1 MKSTLLSVLSLLALF
16 TACSTDLEIQK
27 TAQEGKDINE
37 VIVTVENRNSYD
49 VDLAQTRTVYTNIGG
64 KNQFVWDASDMIGIF
79 PDEGNQVGFSM
90 KDGAGQTSA
99 KFTGGG
105 WGLKTSS
112 KYAAYYPL
120 IHDFDLDRTQ
130 IPLDFTG
137 QVQTGN
143 GTTAH
148 LGAYDYMAAPAAEP
162 LGNTVNFAFKG
173 LSTLIHLKITMPK
186 AGTYKKVYLETD
198 GKFITKGK
206 LNLEEDSFT
215 ATETSNV
222 VELNLNDLTIESE
235 GGLLDTYMMIAPV
248 DLSENTLTAI
258 VVDESGTEYKSVL
271 AGKDFKGGAI
281 WNYSRDG
288 IRNEGGGSSSGIYL
302 GVMGF
307 NQQVYSSSISKLDK
321 ENKSGFESFIDDLNM
336 KYGTLLYYSVD
347 QAINTMQSATF
358 PSDLS
363 TVAIVTFTD
372 GLDQGSMM
380 MEDSY
385 DNDNDYLNAINQ
397 RIKNEKINGLSLT
410 AYSIGLRGQDV
421 SDVTQFKSNLSKL
434 ASSAENATE
443 VTSMSEVNAKF
454 KEIAEQ
460 LTQSSYVQ
468 TVNLKMPG
476 VSNGVLVRFTFDNVS
491 SAKNSSLYIE
501 GTFNLS
507 TLSLENVKY
516 VGLSSTSGT
525 TIKGVRDGI
534 FVNFTFDGVHTNNNT
549 LIDKN
554 FTDEWTYIT
563 SNSSWQI
570 NSEFDKSED
579 SDVVVKRSSAAIM
592 LVLDC
597 SSSLASDFGKAKS
610 NAKDFINTLYEAVG
624 GENDSEPNTGS
635 TDNSIYS
642 TTPKDLSLAI
652 WKNGTRYY
660 LTKEEYAKAN
670 LTGAVVE
677 GLTIIGGGESFILS
691 LNDVQID
698 PISNTTIAKNLYEDI
713 MPTAKQGQIIS
724 AKWSDIMSALSWFG
738 GAALSSSSYYYTL
751 STQRN
756 TNYNYSY
763 CIYGSGGSLDSGHN
777 YSPYVRGVRPTNYS
791 SAIYWNDPNDLKL
804 SVIIN
809 GTREF
814 LKQQEYAN
822 RKYEIEKVEGVAVI
836 AGGEKFVVHL
846 TNAQT
851 SSISNTSTAM
861 TLYKEIIP
869 TAKQGEIISA
879 RWNDINSAIRSFGG
893 AALSSSSPYY
903 TLSTQQYT
911 SGGYSYCICGSGG
924 SLYSNYSYSPYVRGV
939 TNIK

>member
-79 PDEGNQVGFSM
+79 PDEGNQVGFLM

-186 AGTYKKVYLETD
+186 AGTYKKVFLETD

-288 IRNEGGGSSSGIYL
+288 IRNEGGSSSGIYL

-380 MEDSY
+380 MEYSY

-570 NSEFDKSED
+570 NSEFDKSEN

-610 NAKDFINTLYEAVG
+610 NAKDFINTLYEAITVPDVG
-624 GENDSEPNTGS
+624 EHNEAIIGEHEYVDLGLSVKWATCNVGANSPEDYGGYYAWGETS
-635 TDNSIYS
+635 TKSNYSWSNCFDCLDNSGYS
-642 TTPKDLSLAI
+642 WSVYK
-652 WKNGTRYY
+652 
-660 LTKEEYAKAN
+660 
-670 LTGAVVE
+670 
-677 GLTIIGGGESFILS
+677 IGGKTKIE
-691 LNDVQID
+691 
-698 PISNTTIAKNLYEDI
+698 P
-713 MPTAKQGQIIS
+713 
-724 AKWSDIMSALSWFG
+724 
-738 GAALSSSSYYYTL
+738 
-751 STQRN
+751 
-756 TNYNYSY
+756 
-763 CIYGSGGSLDSGHN
+763 DSGHDTAREN
-777 YSPYVRGVRPTNYS
+777 WGYSWRMPTIAELKELNDKCTWKWTTKGGHNGFVVTGPNGNSIFLPAAGDRNGTSSAGGVGEIGSYWSSTLSSTYSSYAQFLDFNFSNHYMDDYYRRYGYSVRP
-791 SAIYWNDPNDLKL
+791 
-804 SVIIN
+804 
-809 GTREF
+809 
-814 LKQQEYAN
+814 
-822 RKYEIEKVEGVAVI
+822 
-836 AGGEKFVVHL
+836 
-846 TNAQT
+846 
-851 SSISNTSTAM
+851 
-861 TLYKEIIP
+861 
-869 TAKQGEIISA
+869 
-879 RWNDINSAIRSFGG
+879 
-893 AALSSSSPYY
+893 
-903 TLSTQQYT
+903 
-911 SGGYSYCICGSGG
+911 
-924 SLYSNYSYSPYVRGV
+924 V
-939 TNIK
+939 TE

>member
-143 GTTAH
+143 GTIAH

-186 AGTYKKVYLETD
+186 AGTYKKVFLETD

-222 VELNLNDLTIESE
+222 VELKLNDLAIESE

-501 GTFNLS
+501 GTFNRS

-570 NSEFDKSED
+570 NSEFDKSEN

-610 NAKDFINTLYEAVG
+610 NAKDFINTLYEAIIVPDAGEHEYVDLGLSVKWATCNVG
-624 GENDSEPNTGS
+624 ASKPEDYGGYYAWGETS
-635 TDNSIYS
+635 TKSNYSWSNCFDCLDNSGNSWSVY
-642 TTPKDLSLAI
+642 K
-652 WKNGTRYY
+652 
-660 LTKEEYAKAN
+660 
-670 LTGAVVE
+670 
-677 GLTIIGGGESFILS
+677 IGGKTKIE
-691 LNDVQID
+691 
-698 PISNTTIAKNLYEDI
+698 P
-713 MPTAKQGQIIS
+713 
-724 AKWSDIMSALSWFG
+724 
-738 GAALSSSSYYYTL
+738 
-751 STQRN
+751 
-756 TNYNYSY
+756 
-763 CIYGSGGSLDSGHN
+763 DSGHDTAREN
-777 YSPYVRGVRPTNYS
+777 WGGTWRMPTIKELEELNSKCTWKWTTKGGHNGYVVTGPNGNMIFLPAAGSRYNASSSGVGEDGYYWSSTLISSGSGHAQILHFYSSNHYTYMSNSGRRYGQSVRP
-791 SAIYWNDPNDLKL
+791 
-804 SVIIN
+804 
-809 GTREF
+809 
-814 LKQQEYAN
+814 
-822 RKYEIEKVEGVAVI
+822 
-836 AGGEKFVVHL
+836 
-846 TNAQT
+846 
-851 SSISNTSTAM
+851 
-861 TLYKEIIP
+861 
-869 TAKQGEIISA
+869 
-879 RWNDINSAIRSFGG
+879 
-893 AALSSSSPYY
+893 
-903 TLSTQQYT
+903 
-911 SGGYSYCICGSGG
+911 
-924 SLYSNYSYSPYVRGV
+924 V
-939 TNIK
+939 TE

>member
-222 VELNLNDLTIESE
+222 VELNFNDLTIESE

-476 VSNGVLVRFTFDNVS
+476 VSNGILVRFTFDNVS

-501 GTFNLS
+501 GTFNRS

-610 NAKDFINTLYEAVG
+610 NAKDFINTLYEAITVPDVG
-624 GENDSEPNTGS
+624 EHNEAIIGEHEYVDLGLSVKWATCNVGANSPEDYGGYYAWGETS
-635 TDNSIYS
+635 TKSNYSWSNIFDCLDNSGYS
-642 TTPKDLSLAI
+642 WSVYK
-652 WKNGTRYY
+652 
-660 LTKEEYAKAN
+660 
-670 LTGAVVE
+670 
-677 GLTIIGGGESFILS
+677 IGGKTKIEPDSGHDTARENWGYSWRMPTIAELKE
-691 LNDVQID
+691 LNDKCTWKW
-698 PISNTTIAKNLYEDI
+698 TTKGGHNGFVVTGPNGNSIFLPAAGYRDDTSSHNVGEGGYY
-713 MPTAKQGQIIS
+713 
-724 AKWSDIMSALSWFG
+724 WSST
-738 GAALSSSSYYYTL
+738 LSSSYSIGAQYLYFCSSNHFT
-751 STQRN
+751 
-756 TNYNYSY
+756 YNYY
-763 CIYGSGGSLDSGHN
+763 RSLGFS
-777 YSPYVRGVRPTNYS
+777 VRP
-791 SAIYWNDPNDLKL
+791 
-804 SVIIN
+804 
-809 GTREF
+809 
-814 LKQQEYAN
+814 
-822 RKYEIEKVEGVAVI
+822 
-836 AGGEKFVVHL
+836 
-846 TNAQT
+846 
-851 SSISNTSTAM
+851 
-861 TLYKEIIP
+861 
-869 TAKQGEIISA
+869 
-879 RWNDINSAIRSFGG
+879 
-893 AALSSSSPYY
+893 
-903 TLSTQQYT
+903 
-911 SGGYSYCICGSGG
+911 
-924 SLYSNYSYSPYVRGV
+924 V
-939 TNIK
+939 TE